1 MEGATDEGQGLDVAE
16 TMVGDDDVVIKL
28 MVVVAMVAAVAVVV
42 VVVVIIIASLVS
54 LVVTPVTVEKVT
66 SNGSISAALLSTK
79 PLPPQP
85 PAAVVPAA
93 PPAVVP
99 AAPPAVP
106 APTAPTAKADVR
118 ASRCTGLRKG
128 GRAIEN
134 PPMTP
139 ISMSRTV
146 LTGKFDWARS
156 FLTGRLDWA
165 RSVLTGGISVSTVVV
180 AV

>member
-16 TMVGDDDVVIKL
+16 TMERDDDVVIKL
-28 MVVVAMVAAVAVVV
+28 VVVAALAVGVAVVV
-42 VVVVIIIASLVS
+42 IIVASLVS
-54 LVVTPVTVEKVT
+54 LVATAVEEVT
-66 SNGSISAALLSTK
+66 SNRGISAALSTK
-79 PLPPQP
+79 SPPLAVSA
-85 PAAVVPAA
+85 PA
-93 PPAVVP
+93 
-99 AAPPAVP
+99 
-106 APTAPTAKADVR
+106 APTAKADVR

-139 ISMSRTV
+139 ISMSRSV

-165 RSVLTGGISVSTVVV
+165 RSVLTGGISVSTVV